1 MSQRTRTTVE
11 QRNQLKANFLAQFNK
26 CYECDLDSLEA
37 AVLQFK
43 RLSRTSKRLFDW
55 VALDRSINHPS
66 YSSKSFSYKFINEVV
81 AAEFTPEIQ
90 LVDIQDIALHQIYKY
105 KIDLSKSKQEL
116 VDLRK
121 QIVQDTLYVAF
132 GVQSRDK
139 NYYQRKQIVDSL
151 NYFVLK
157 RIENIQLGKEQ
168 RESEKGTTSNSSEF
182 DFEEKLF
189 DSWNSL
195 FENDCDCAV

>member
-1 MSQRTRTTVE
+1 MSHRTRTTVE

-26 CYECDLDSLEA
+26 CYDCNLDSPEA

-43 RLSRTSKRLFDW
+43 RLSRTEKRLFDW
-55 VALDRSINHPS
+55 IALDRSINHPS

-81 AAEFTPEIQ
+81 AAEFTQQIK
-90 LVDIQDIALHQIYKY
+90 LVDIQDTALHQIYKY

-116 VDLRK
+116 IDLRK
-121 QIVQDTLYVAF
+121 QIVQDTLFAVF

-151 NYFVLK
+151 NYFILK
-157 RIENIQLGKEQ
+157 RIENILLGKEQ
-168 RESEKGTTSNSSEF
+168 RESEKGTSNTSELY
-182 DFEEKLF
+182 EEKF
-189 DSWNSL
+189 ESWNSL
-195 FENDCDCAV
+195 FENDCDYAGFI